1 MSTLE
6 AEVSNLGDKVTLV
19 CEFTAVAPSTVVKL
33 DPSDDDVSTTF
44 TRTFATVMSDEA
56 IDELNS
62 NSEWGTFTLIGF
74 VALILIVILVFA
86 IYLTRE
92 TEEEVERDI
101 FEYCPACDGELEGDE
116 DRCPHCS
123 FNLKKARKQ
132 FHDCHE
138 CGESIPDLLENC
150 VYCGAEQDVSS
161 FFERRE
167 RKERTVKETVALPEE
182 IDDDEIVTG
191 TENFAQA
198 VKEFGYDEEQL
209 EEEWDENIVTA
220 EAEVEAAYDRR
231 NAEEL
236 LQEDMTEEELEAYQN
251 TVTTTLK
258 SMKELEEQG
267 NDIDSILAS
276 KGEIIAHKDDGKE
289 LSASDADIR
298 GRLYELTGE
307 EGIMPGDKVNVGM
320 QLTDSAF
327 AGNEVPEP
335 TSDFPDIDA
344 EPVSK
349 TDELTLELTAPL
361 VSGALSLP
369 SIKIGR
375 PSLVFTLIEAKSK
388 PSKNV
393 DE

>member
-1 MSTLE
+1 M
-6 AEVSNLGDKVTLV
+6 
-19 CEFTAVAPSTVVKL
+19 
-33 DPSDDDVSTTF
+33 
-44 TRTFATVMSDEA
+44 
-56 IDELNS
+56 
-62 NSEWGTFTLIGF
+62 
-74 VALILIVILVFA
+74 
-86 IYLTRE
+86 
-92 TEEEVERDI
+92 
-101 FEYCPACDGELEGDE
+101 
-116 DRCPHCS
+116 
-123 FNLKKARKQ
+123 
-132 FHDCHE
+132 
-138 CGESIPDLLENC
+138 
-150 VYCGAEQDVSS
+150 
-161 FFERRE
+161 
-167 RKERTVKETVALPEE
+167 PEE

-251 TVTTTLK
+251 SVTTTLK

-298 GRLYELTGE
+298 GRLYEITGE

-327 AGNEVPEP
+327 AGNEVAET
-335 TSDFPDIDA
+335 TSDFTVIDD

-349 TDELTLELTAPL
+349 TDDLTPKAAKPNRRR
-361 VSGALSLP
+361 GARRKSAEKKEESKMAECGACGADIP
-369 SIKIGR
+369 VNATECSTCG
-375 PSLVFTLIEAKSK
+375 AKF
-388 PSKNV
+388 
-393 DE
+393 E